1 MNKLMQFLN
10 EFVYFCLQVRIS
22 DGAWHTISVQRR
34 KRLAQIS
41 VDGSAPAKGVADQ
54 GAVLLNTNG
63 RLWIGSYFYSILIF
77 KYLDPNIIK
86 YKYFIFL
93 TYQFREA
100 VLQ

>member
-1 MNKLMQFLN
+1 
-10 EFVYFCLQVRIS
+10 VYICLQVRIS

-63 RLWIGSYFYSILIF
+63 RLWIGNYYFLSIQF
-77 KYLDPNIIK
+77 FFIK
-86 YKYFIFL
+86 ILFLQIYPLLFL
-93 TYQFREA
+93 TD
-100 VLQ
+100 